1 MPDLIITG
9 VPRSGTTLAAAII
22 DQAPDCLCLSE
33 PDAHVDLMN
42 GAASPEDFVSR
53 LSREFETVRSTILSG
68 GSVLDR
74 RRADGAPLTNY
85 FSEPL
90 PDGRREAIFT
100 IRSVQ
105 RSGLSSDFVLG
116 VKHNALYS
124 AVLPEIVQSRRFR
137 VIATVRDPV
146 AVLMSWRTLDL
157 PLSRGRL
164 PAGERFWPELA
175 ALGRAD
181 LDLTDKQI
189 GICDL
194 LLRRFAEL
202 ADRIAIVP
210 YEVFVTD
217 PAQLLAAARIPH
229 PLPCWINSIG
239 HPRLL
244 GADGDEQKEPL
255 TQRIRQLIAAGQLP
269 GIARYYPHY
278 VPEEAPPTAGDRAAA
293 ERR

>member
-33 PDAHVDLMN
+33 PDAHVGLMD
-42 GAASPEDFVSR
+42 GAASPEDFVNR
-53 LSREFETVRSTILSG
+53 LCREFESVRSTILSG

-74 RRADGAPLTNY
+74 RRADGGPLTNY
-85 FSEPL
+85 FSDPL

-105 RSGLSSDFVLG
+105 RAGLSSDFVLG

-189 GICDL
+189 RVCDL

-202 ADRIAIVP
+202 ADRIAVIP
-210 YEVFVTD
+210 YEVFVAD
-217 PAQLLAAARIPH
+217 PAQLLAAAGISQPASSRIS
-229 PLPCWINSIG
+229 SIG
-239 HPRLL
+239 RPMPSR
-244 GADGDEQKEPL
+244 DDDDRQKPAL
-255 TQRIRQLIAAGQLP
+255 TGRIRQLTAAGRLP
-269 GIARYYPHY
+269 GVVRYYPHFAY
-278 VPEEAPPTAGDRAAA
+278 G
-293 ERR
+293 